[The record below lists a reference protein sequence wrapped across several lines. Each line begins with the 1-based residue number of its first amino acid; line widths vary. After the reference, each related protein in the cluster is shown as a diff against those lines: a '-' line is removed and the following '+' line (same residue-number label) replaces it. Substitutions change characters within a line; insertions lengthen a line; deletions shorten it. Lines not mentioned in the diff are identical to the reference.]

1 MTVDQSDYTNV
12 PLHQYTMNPFLDLIQ
27 TRRSIRRYL
36 PDPVPEQV
44 IEQLLTAATWAP
56 SAHNR
61 QPWRFVVVADAANR
75 QRLAAAMNAR
85 LRADLA
91 ADGVPPEA
99 IEKDAGRSYRRMTGA
114 PLLIVLCLTMA
125 DMDSY
130 PDEIRQH
137 HEWLMAAQSTAMAG
151 QNLLL
156 AAHALGLASCWM
168 CAPLFCPDVVQAV
181 LELPEDWQ
189 PQALI
194 AVGYAAEERQKTR
207 HPLTTKVLYR

>member
-1 MTVDQSDYTNV
+1 
-12 PLHQYTMNPFLDLIQ
+12 
-27 TRRSIRRYL
+27 
-36 PDPVPEQV
+36 
-44 IEQLLTAATWAP
+44 
-56 SAHNR
+56 
-61 QPWRFVVVADAANR
+61 
-75 QRLAAAMNAR
+75 MNAR

-91 ADGVPPEA
+91 ADGLPPEA

-114 PLLIVLCLTMA
+114 PLLILLCLTMT
-125 DMDSY
+125 DMDNY
-130 PDEIRQH
+130 PDERRQH

-194 AVGYAAEERQKTR
+194 TVGYAAEERQKTR
-207 HPLTTKVLYR
+207 HPFTTRVLYR